1 MYKRFLITII
11 TLFFFRINAQRN
23 IDSTT
28 IYFNQGKYD
37 KSIKYALKYKD
48 DITLVNKGILLYNK
62 NDYKNAII
70 FLLNAYEFNNEILD
84 ESGKISLLNIIAIC
98 YKKTNDFE
106 NSIITFKKALN
117 LNSINSDAYFNSLGL
132 LTQYMNE
139 IEDFNKAEKMS
150 LFYLSEAKKIKGESN
165 KIYLSALYELCHL
178 YIKADIYNLAEK
190 HCNELIELN
199 NKKYGEF
206 SLESLKANNF
216 LIQLFEREGKLIEA
230 EKLAIEVLNNYYLYH
245 KNENLNIAL
254 THNLLAVIQEGLFK
268 KELAITNYKKGIGI
282 ILDNFGKNNSN
293 YVLLIENLAS
303 LYIGIQNY
311 QDAELYINEAI
322 QINGSVGISSNEFEF
337 YQLGR
342 LYLLTKRFKD
352 AEKYFLKS
360 IELDKNKLSEFYR
373 EKLVSLSITY
383 NYLNESQ
390 KEYENLL
397 LVSNNLKEKV
407 IKNTLYMTNNE
418 IEMYIKKNITFS
430 FYNPCSFTFLDN
442 NPLRYEKLNISK
454 FEQELLIKN
463 INLRNFQN
471 IKNSIKR
478 INNTELNYK
487 YSKFIENKKKISK
500 LNEIPE
506 DKKPLFYND
515 LIKETENLEKYL
527 IENSNKFSEA
537 KKSLS
542 VNWEQIQST
551 LKPNEVAIELVN
563 YANITPK
570 KNKNDEDD
578 NIFRYSVFVVKKDSK
593 FPKFIS
599 LFEEK
604 QLEFL
609 LSRNKNQRDDS
620 RIDKQYIDKFI
631 SDLFLKPLE
640 KELEGITTIY
650 LSPSGLGH
658 QIDFS
663 ALPINESQTLGEKF
677 KLHILNAPSELID
690 YKELSLD
697 KKNKPE
703 ILLYGGIDYTESNGK
718 KGLNF
723 NDNSISSNEDF
734 INSAKRSDFEKLPG
748 TLTEVNS
755 IYINANKSGF
765 NSKILKK
772 SEATEESIKALDG
785 RTISYALHLATHG
798 FFFPKPIP
806 ETPIDN
812 KSFEGKSGIYKAS
825 EDPMMR
831 SGLLLAGAKNYWGK
845 SNPKNTIEDGILT
858 ASEISNL
865 DLSACQ
871 LVVLSACETG
881 LGEVKGSEGVFGLQ
895 RAFKMAGVKNIIMS
909 LWKVPDIQTS
919 ELFDIFYSECFTGKT
934 IHEAFQSAQ
943 YQMKA
948 KYSPYYWA
956 GFVLME

>member
-1 MYKRFLITII
+1 MYKRFLIAII
-11 TLFFFRINAQRN
+11 TLFFFRINAQTN

-70 FLLNAYEFNNEILD
+70 FLLNAYEFYNEILD
-84 ESGKISLLNIIAIC
+84 ESGKISLLNTIAIC

-117 LNSINSDAYFNSLGL
+117 LNSINSDAYFNTLGL

-190 HCNELIELN
+190 YCNELIELN
-199 NKKYGEF
+199 NKKYGKF
-206 SLESLKANNF
+206 SLESLEANNF

-268 KELAITNYKKGIGI
+268 KELAITNYKKGIAI

-322 QINGSVGISSNEFEF
+322 QINDINEAIQINGSVGFSSNGFEF

-342 LYLLTKRFKD
+342 IYLLTKRFKD

-418 IEMYIKKNITFS
+418 IEIYIKKNITFS

-442 NPLRYEKLNISK
+442 NPLSYEKLNISK
-454 FEQELLIKN
+454 YEQELLIKN

-487 YSKFIENKKKISK
+487 YLKFIENKKKISK

-542 VNWEQIQST
+542 VNWKQIQST

-563 YANITPK
+563 YANITPE
-570 KNKNDEDD
+570 NDEDD
-578 NIFRYSVFVVKKDSK
+578 NIYRYSVFVVKKDSK

-604 QLEFL
+604 QLDFL
-609 LSRNKNQRDDS
+609 LSKNKSQQDND
-620 RIDKQYIDKFI
+620 RIDKQYTDKAI
-631 SDLFLKPLE
+631 CDLFFKPLE
-640 KELEGITTIY
+640 KELEGVSTIY

-658 QIDFS
+658 QIDFA
-663 ALPINESQTLGEKF
+663 ALPITVNQTLGEKY
-677 KLHILNAPSELID
+677 KLHILNSPAELID
-690 YKELSLD
+690 YKVASLEKKSKIEL
-697 KKNKPE
+697 
-703 ILLYGGIDYTESNGK
+703 LLYGGIDYTQSSGNVAVNVK
-718 KGLNF
+718 
-723 NDNSISSNEDF
+723 DNSISSNEDF
-734 INSAKRSDFEKLPG
+734 INSAKRNDFEKLPG
-748 TLTEVNS
+748 TLIEVERISANS
-755 IYINANKSGF
+755 NKNGF
-765 NSKILKK
+765 NSKIFIKND
-772 SEATEESIKALDG
+772 ATEESIKALDG
-785 RTISYALHLATHG
+785 KTTPFVLHLATHG
-798 FFFPKPIP
+798 FFFPKPIQEIP
-806 ETPIDN
+806 KDVL
-812 KSFEGKSGIYKAS
+812 SSDGKSKIYKTS

-845 SNPKNTIEDGILT
+845 SNPNNTIEDGILT
-858 ASEISNL
+858 ASEISNI

-871 LVVLSACETG
+871 LVVL
-881 LGEVKGSEGVFGLQ
+881 
-895 RAFKMAGVKNIIMS
+895 I
-909 LWKVPDIQTS
+909 
-919 ELFDIFYSECFTGKT
+919 
-934 IHEAFQSAQ
+934 
-943 YQMKA
+943 
-948 KYSPYYWA
+948 
-956 GFVLME
+956 